1 MAKAREIADF
11 VWEIAPN
18 PAWAA
23 ENIFEFGDG
32 SVDVGG
38 GIGVAWWIDSRILAE
53 MARNG
58 YRLGITHE
66 RVIYDLPDTYDW
78 GRIIP
83 TYDLQANQRIRRL
96 AGEHGIAVHR
106 FHSNIDLVDWGMPR
120 ALIDQL
126 GWGGLH
132 VDWSSGIP
140 VVDLSAI
147 TLGVLIGQIKHKLG
161 LPFVRYDGD
170 PNRTIRRAAIAWGG
184 LCQWWSAAA
193 CAAPL
198 GFDVLIGGD
207 IIDGVV
213 RLAREQNWAVI
224 DAMHHATEMQA
235 MKILAARVAERFPT
249 LQVEFYENTSPW
261 AVM

>member
-1 MAKAREIADF
+1 MVTARQIVDF

-18 PAWAA
+18 PTWAR
-23 ENIFEFGDG
+23 ENVFLFGDG
-32 SVDVGG
+32 NYDIGS
-38 GIGVAWWIDSRILAE
+38 GIAVAWWIDSRMLAD
-53 MARNG
+53 MARKG
-58 YRLGITHE
+58 YRLGLSHE
-66 RVIYDLPDTYDW
+66 RIIYDLPQTYDW

-83 TYDLQANQRIRRL
+83 TYNLQANQRIRQI
-96 AGEHGIAVHR
+96 ASEHRIAVHC
-106 FHSNIDLVDWGMPR
+106 FHSNIDLAPWGMPR

-126 GWGGLH
+126 GWERFD
-132 VDWSSGIP
+132 VDWTTGIP
-140 VVDLSAI
+140 VVDLPPIA
-147 TLGVLIGQIKHKLG
+147 LDALIHEIKEKLG

-170 PNRTIRRAAIAWGG
+170 PNRTIERAAIAWGG

-224 DAMHHATEMQA
+224 DAMHHATEMRA
-235 MKILAARVAERFPT
+235 MKVLARRLRERFPE
-249 LQVEFYENTSPW
+249 LRVEFHTNTAPW